1 MTTTRQMLVALIFT
15 MSLLVGIT
23 SPAFSSPAE
32 PLIETVAQFAA
43 SDCWLATS
51 LLEEGSGDLRVYG
64 QKECNVSTSG
74 TLRVTLYG
82 PYNGNFLGSTTSYPG
97 GWFGSA
103 SFTRYCNDSGYSY
116 LYSVAVRF
124 SDSAGRSIVRTTGH
138 YRTVSCT

>member
-1 MTTTRQMLVALIFT
+1 MIARTL
-15 MSLLVGIT
+15 IT
-23 SPAFSSPAE
+23 SIVAIALMAGVAAPIAAAPAE
-32 PLIETVAQFAA
+32 PVIETVEQFAA

-64 QKECNVSTSG
+64 QKDCNVSTSG
-74 TLRVTLYG
+74 TLRVSLYG
-82 PYNGNFLGSTTSYPG
+82 PYNSNFLGSATSYPG

-124 SDSAGRSIVRTTGH
+124 SDSAGRSITRTTGH
-138 YRTVSCT
+138 YRTVSC